1 MAAVASRALKIVS
14 AIAILT
20 VVVSLTFFS
29 RRLGIS
35 AKTGDIAM
43 DQMMLDSNRAIGNPP
58 QLCTNCGIA
67 MIAAKWAA
75 HVSERC
81 VLNVWSCEAC
91 ECEFET
97 SAYLQRSGRLVNA
110 VTALRA
116 KSSLK
121 AEVRRRSIAG

>member
-14 AIAILT
+14 VIAILT

-43 DQMMLDSNRAIGNPP
+43 DQMLDSNRAIGNPL
-58 QLCTNCGIA
+58 QLCTNRGIA

-121 AEVRRRSIAG
+121 GEVRRRSIAG